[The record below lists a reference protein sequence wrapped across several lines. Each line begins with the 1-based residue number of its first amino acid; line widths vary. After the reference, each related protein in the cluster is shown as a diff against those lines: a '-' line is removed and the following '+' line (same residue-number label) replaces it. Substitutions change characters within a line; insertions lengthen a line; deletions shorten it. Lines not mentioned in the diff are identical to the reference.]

1 LAATAFL
8 IHSIHIEKGRILLV
22 FIDILVIIYA
32 LILGSFFNVVAIRL
46 LNKESIAFPPSHCTQ
61 CNHRLHILD
70 LIPVFSYLF
79 LKGKCRYCQTKIS
92 ALYPFGE
99 LLTAV
104 SIFFVYKNVGLSLE
118 LIPALLLT
126 ILLVISVLTDIREQ
140 LILDVITLPMLGLLV
155 ITRLFI
161 GTEPFWYYL
170 MGAIVGFLLLLLLA
184 IVSKGGMGGGDIKLY
199 AAIGVVLG
207 PYLTAMSLVLASFVG
222 AIVGLFLMMTG
233 KVKRGQPIA
242 FGPAILVGTIA
253 AYTYGIEIWEWYIGF
268 W

>member
-1 LAATAFL
+1 L
-8 IHSIHIEKGRILLV
+8 
-22 FIDILVIIYA
+22 
-32 LILGSFFNVVAIRL
+32 
-46 LNKESIAFPPSHCTQ
+46 
-61 CNHRLHILD
+61 
-70 LIPVFSYLF
+70 
-79 LKGKCRYCQTKIS
+79 LKGKCRYCKSPIS
-92 ALYPFGE
+92 PLYPFGE

-140 LILDVITLPMLGLLV
+140 LILDIVTLPMLGILILAQ
-155 ITRLFI
+155 LFI

-170 MGAIVGFLLLLLLA
+170 LGGAVGFLLLLFLA

-207 PYLTAMSLVLASFVG
+207 PLLTVISLVLTSFVG
-222 AIVGLFLMMTG
+222 AIVGIFLLMTG
-233 KVKRGQPIA
+233 KVKKGQPIA
-242 FGPAILVGTIA
+242 FGPSIFVGTLIA
-253 AYTYGIEIWEWYIGF
+253 YVYGIDILEWYLAF